1 VTRAKRMKPV
11 QNLFDDTERRL
22 ATGLAT
28 IERKVADAEAKLQ
41 ELERYRSDYDKQFAQ
56 RAGVGIGATSLRDY
70 QVFLAR
76 LSEAIRQQQAVV
88 KRAQSERDAERH
100 RWQEAAKRAKALGP
114 AMSCSRRLPPM
125 PSFSTASP
133 AVLRSAS
140 SRAAST
146 SGQRELVSSV
156 ECAPSVMLSP
166 NATIA
171 PPFALASTSTPFTKR
186 HDANLLAPSS
196 ALSAT

>member
-1 VTRAKRMKPV
+1 MKPV

-41 ELERYRSDYDKQFAQ
+41 ELERYRSDYDKQFAL
-56 RAGVGIGATSLRDY
+56 RAGLGIGATSLRDY

-100 RWQEAAKRAKALGP
+100 RWQEAAKRAKALGHVVEQWQTEE
-114 AMSCSRRLPPM
+114 RR
-125 PSFSTASP
+125 ASD
-133 AVLRSAS
+133 R
-140 SRAAST
+140 RE
-146 SGQRELVSSV
+146 QRESDERAQRRV
-156 ECAPSVMLSP
+156 
-166 NATIA
+166 NKT
-171 PPFALASTSTPFTKR
+171 
-186 HDANLLAPSS
+186 
-196 ALSAT
+196 